1 MIVSII
7 GGTGPQGLGI
17 GERLAIEGVDVIIG
31 SRKEEKALEV
41 VEQAKKDL
49 ADYDLSTMCGMA
61 NEDASCTKAN
71 H

>member
-31 SRKEEKALEV
+31 SRKEEKAFYSNEV
-41 VEQAKKDL
+41 FNLMKEFRKEKSEFITCEPP
-49 ADYDLSTMCGMA
+49 Y
-61 NEDASCTKAN
+61 EE
-71 H
+71 